1 MSAACRQEW
10 HKSRTIV
17 CTRNS
22 IALRRRKIVFTVWEK
37 WNLKQRR
44 KILYYICL
52 GLFCLTSGVW
62 SHEVVELDNA
72 DEDGRGCARVTAQQ
86 DATGLLNKDGAV
98 YFSSTDSGKHACGA
112 TNNNN
117 FQKIRRCVRVL
128 FTLITNGMKL
138 FILLSVH
145 FCIARSAHCRHF
157 AEWRKSD

>member
-1 MSAACRQEW
+1 MREVKFKAKEG
-10 HKSRTIV
+10 
-17 CTRNS
+17 
-22 IALRRRKIVFTVWEK
+22 
-37 WNLKQRR
+37 
-44 KILYYICL
+44 KILYIICL
-52 GLFCLTSGVW
+52 GLFCLTSGAW

-157 AEWRKSD
+157 AEWKESLISLFAEYSRFIFPSMIRWEFQLVLQDWGEPV